1 MVEGDYELLLGSPRH
16 LVILRMLEVLGVG
29 RSARVMRIGPY
40 VIKKGLDMYVEEA
53 YSSIHALKLGIP
65 TSQVL
70 SVFRRG
76 KVTYIVTRR
85 IRGAMLTESWKSM
98 TLKQREAALS
108 DVRRYVSIMRKD
120 TSSLGRVSSVL
131 GSEVFDQAI
140 CERRWQSHDSVQQFV
155 SALLEGVDSA
165 PEDVETGLNSGKAV
179 NFTHGDLSPNNILV
193 RQGRVVSVIDWEFSG
208 YRPDYWE
215 VAKMGYP
222 RFKAW
227 LWHSMLLGYYPE
239 SKEGVEAF
247 NQLTEH
253 RSPM

>member
-16 LVILRMLEVLGVG
+16 VVILRMLDVLRVG

-40 VIKKGLDMYVEEA
+40 VIKKGLDVYVEEA
-53 YSSIHALKLGIP
+53 YSSIHASKLGIP
-65 TSQVL
+65 TPQVL

-76 KVTYIVTRR
+76 KMTYIITRR

-98 TLKQREAALS
+98 TPKQREIALS
-108 DVRRYVSIMRKD
+108 DVRRYVSIMRRD

-131 GSEVFDQAI
+131 GSGMFDQAMY
-140 CERRWQSHDSVQQFV
+140 ERRWLSHDSVQGFV
-155 SALLEGVDSA
+155 SALLDGVDSG
-165 PEDVETGLNSGKAV
+165 PKDVEVGLNSSKAV
-179 NFTHGDLSPNNILV
+179 NFTHGDLSPNNIMV
-193 RQGRVVSVIDWEFSG
+193 RRGRVVSVIDWEFSG

-222 RFKAW
+222 RLRAW
-227 LWHSMLLGYYPE
+227 PWYSMLSDYYPE
-239 SKEGVEAF
+239 SREGVEAF
-247 NQLTEH
+247 NELMKH